1 MKRNWMKRARQYRAS
16 GVRSRF
22 VAAKWN
28 VVNLS
33 ATPRMEGKGKER
45 KREAEQPASDWYE
58 WPTHCLYLFLLLFA
72 SSLSQ
77 PREKREGFA
86 IDSSTRV
93 VRRHLI
99 HRRMCVIKDFWTIE
113 LSARTTTASPSSYP
127 EFISSYLPDTST
139 FRRGR
144 KTWKNRNWIGL
155 KISDTSKKWK
165 IENWIYNFYSKKS
178 ITFDHLPQW
187 RVINNQPHYSSPR
200 ILKFHPSSLHW
211 MNVQLVPV
219 GSSQCPRNCAQS
231 NCSNIE
237 YQFVFR
243 KANTNFN

>member
-1 MKRNWMKRARQYRAS
+1 MIIRNHDTKGNKRKDLLWGTQWERSMKRNWMKRARQYRAS

-58 WPTHCLYLFLLLFA
+58 WPTHSLYLFLLLFA

-113 LSARTTTASPSSYP
+113 LSARTTSLALFLSR
-127 EFISSYLPDTST
+127 IYLVLFARHLNVST
-139 FRRGR
+139 KENVKESELDRIKDKRY
-144 KTWKNRNWIGL
+144 KVKNRKL
-155 KISDTSKKWK
+155 
-165 IENWIYNFYSKKS
+165 
-178 ITFDHLPQW
+178 
-187 RVINNQPHYSSPR
+187 
-200 ILKFHPSSLHW
+200 
-211 MNVQLVPV
+211 
-219 GSSQCPRNCAQS
+219 
-231 NCSNIE
+231 NI
-237 YQFVFR
+237 
-243 KANTNFN
+243 